1 MKLKDMEEE
10 ELKLLIKESVR
21 EAAEDLIE
29 DLIALSSKDFLKS
42 IEDARNDYKQGN
54 IKHFEELFDV

>member
-1 MKLKDMEEE
+1 MKLKDMDTE

-21 EAAEDLIE
+21 EAVEDIIE
-29 DLIALSSKDFLKS
+29 DLIALSSEKFLKS
-42 IEDARNDYKQGN
+42 IEEARDDYKQGK

>member
-1 MKLKDMEEE
+1 MKLKDMNEE

-29 DLIALSSKDFLKS
+29 DIIALSNKEFLKS
-42 IEDARNDYKQGN
+42 IEEARSDYKQGK

>member
-1 MKLKDMEEE
+1 MKLKDMDEE

-21 EAAEDLIE
+21 EVAEDLIE
-29 DLIALSSKDFLKS
+29 DLMALSSKEFLKS
-42 IEDARNDYKQGN
+42 IEEARSDYKQGK

>member
-1 MKLKDMEEE
+1 MKLKDMDEE